1 MEGVRVMAKW
11 GKCDF
16 RQLERMQKQLEKL
29 EKEQTAFC
37 ASCAKELAARLMAL
51 VKKRTPVDTGEL
63 RRNWTAGTVERKGDE
78 IVIEV
83 INGLLYA
90 SYVEYG
96 HRTANHKGWVEG
108 KFMLTVSVAEV
119 ERMAPKLVE
128 RKLQKFLEDLLD
140 AK

>member
-1 MEGVRVMAKW
+1 MAKW

-29 EKEQTAFC
+29 EDGQTAFC
-37 ASCAKELAARLMAL
+37 EACAKELTARLLAL
-51 VKKRTPVDTGEL
+51 TGERTPVDTGEL
-63 RRNWTAGTVERKGDE
+63 RRNWTVGSVERRGDE

-83 INGLLYA
+83 SNALLYA

-108 KFMLTVSVAEV
+108 RFMLTVSADEI
-119 ERMAPKLVE
+119 EKAAPKLIE
-128 RKLQKFLEDLLD
+128 KKLKKFLEECLD